1 MRQSSLPDPP
11 LASKEVVARRPGPHI
26 PERGLEHEADS
37 LASELPLTYGLSKF
51 NDSMLTQPTPTTFS
65 PVANGIASGGE
76 AIASEESPDTPEQ
89 TAIRQAHAETRR
101 YPGEGVPQSGES
113 NAVSLADGS
122 SQTTATN
129 EQGRLLMP
137 MRQLSS
143 LDGRANSPGSNKG
156 VSTPVPGEAVTV
168 SKPATMSFDFASLP
182 EEILPPEMP
191 TSSEKH
197 AKLPSQI
204 SDTLRQ
210 LADNP
215 ELMARYRP
223 VHVARPI
230 KDLERGYW
238 SVDTSSWPKELQHQ
252 FWTDLVRYHAAGR
265 LGYLVMLSRPRV
277 EGFDHASGLGTVRL
291 FFFGE
296 VVPHM
301 YLVLYALS
309 NGRVRGVGAQWVS
322 AIDGSVL
329 VQMRSS
335 TTSKG

>member
-1 MRQSSLPDPP
+1 
-11 LASKEVVARRPGPHI
+11 
-26 PERGLEHEADS
+26 
-37 LASELPLTYGLSKF
+37 
-51 NDSMLTQPTPTTFS
+51 MLTQPIPTIS
-65 PVANGIASGGE
+65 PPVANRIASRGE
-76 AIASEESPDTPEQ
+76 ATASEESPDNSEQ
-89 TAIRQAHAETRR
+89 AAIRQAHGEIRK
-101 YPGEGVPQSGES
+101 YPEQGVPQLAKS
-113 NAVSLADGS
+113 NTVSLADGS
-122 SQTTATN
+122 SQTTAAGK
-129 EQGRLLMP
+129 QGRLPLP

-143 LDGRANSPGSNKG
+143 SSGRTNSPSNDKG
-156 VSTPVPGEAVTV
+156 VSTPASGEAVTV
-168 SKPATMSFDFASLP
+168 SKSASMSFDFASIP
-182 EEILPPEMP
+182 EEVLPPEMP

-197 AKLPSQI
+197 TKLPSQV

-210 LADNP
+210 LAENP

-238 SVDTSSWPKELQHQ
+238 SVDTSSWPKELQYQ
-252 FWTDLVRYHAAGR
+252 FWTDLVRYHKAGR

-291 FFFGE
+291 FSFGE
-296 VVPHM
+296 VVSHM

-309 NGRVRGVGAQWVS
+309 NGRVRDVGAQWVS

-335 TTSKG
+335 TTPKG